1 MDTLAADI
9 KSLCRSLTL
18 PECMKDL
25 GRVCSDL
32 HTVVRKLSSY
42 LLLLKKRDEAVKSA
56 DDSEALAGLAA
67 GLAAGLKALHVFSN
81 TGQGRRMPA
90 AREPVQAAWQA
101 RGELL
106 SAAQRQQFEGFVG
119 SSRNFAALLEERSPS
134 PEPVR
139 RDYVPAPRQQPQRR
153 ERRQKRQ
160 AVVEEAPSGEGDEGQ
175 PLALSRRQLRRLQA
189 AQRAEAEAAEAAAAR
204 QQQLEEAARQ
214 AAAAEARRKAA
225 EEEAANRTY
234 KLTIKLGTASLP
246 IESAAVAPDQPHQ
259 GERPPEDT
267 ALAAALDD
275 HWRWHHQQQAAPAQ
289 RQPDAQEAPPLPPDD
304 EPGGWQA
311 VPSPLDAPLSPMSAP
326 ASPAA
331 LAAAAV
337 TANGSAGALPDLGL
351 NPGALEHA
359 ASGSPVVR
367 QLLGHGK
374 LCLVLDLDHTLL
386 NSATFSEVGPSVHA
400 SLEAQAAHEAAKLPE
415 NQRLLFRMDAIKM
428 WTKLRPAVRE
438 FLHRASKLFQ
448 LWIHTN
454 GNRAYADSVVRLLDP
469 SRQLFADRIIAQG
482 AERVDEMVADQEKR
496 LMQGLAECES
506 ITVIV
511 DDSHSVWSQHRHNL
525 VAVERY
531 IYFPSSR
538 ASLGLKGP
546 SLMDTGRDEDA
557 ERGMLMVALEVLTR
571 VHDAVL
577 RALRSPPLPL
587 PNGELVYQN
596 WDVRHALGTERQQV
610 LHGVHLVFTRVIPL
624 EMEPSSHP
632 LWRLAESFGAR
643 CSTTLDAR
651 TTHVVA
657 GASGTEKVLQ
667 ARTAGK
673 WVVTPAWLEC
683 SCVLWKRA
691 SEERFLVP
699 P

>member
-1 MDTLAADI
+1 M
-9 KSLCRSLTL
+9 
-18 PECMKDL
+18 
-25 GRVCSDL
+25 CSDL

-42 LLLLKKRDEAVKSA
+42 LLLLKKVGEPSGACVQRQAGCCTARRQARQPAARAPAVVCPQGCEGAGAAALHWGCCTVLQCYVLQLLLWRVEQGAALAWPACLCSCCCCFCCHMPELACCCCALASACAWQAVHACMLVLSLPASAVAGCLPLPASRPTGCLQRDEAVKSA

-289 RQPDAQEAPPLPPDD
+289 LQPDAQEAPPLPPDD

-311 VPSPLDAPLSPMSAP
+311 VPSPLDAPLSPVSAP

-337 TANGSAGALPDLGL
+337 AANGSAGALPDLGL

-367 QLLGHGK
+367 QLLG
-374 LCLVLDLDHTLL
+374 
-386 NSATFSEVGPSVHA
+386 
-400 SLEAQAAHEAAKLPE
+400 
-415 NQRLLFRMDAIKM
+415 
-428 WTKLRPAVRE
+428 
-438 FLHRASKLFQ
+438 
-448 LWIHTN
+448 
-454 GNRAYADSVVRLLDP
+454 
-469 SRQLFADRIIAQG
+469 
-482 AERVDEMVADQEKR
+482 
-496 LMQGLAECES
+496 
-506 ITVIV
+506 
-511 DDSHSVWSQHRHNL
+511 
-525 VAVERY
+525 
-531 IYFPSSR
+531 
-538 ASLGLKGP
+538 
-546 SLMDTGRDEDA
+546 
-557 ERGMLMVALEVLTR
+557 
-571 VHDAVL
+571 
-577 RALRSPPLPL
+577 
-587 PNGELVYQN
+587 
-596 WDVRHALGTERQQV
+596 
-610 LHGVHLVFTRVIPL
+610 
-624 EMEPSSHP
+624 
-632 LWRLAESFGAR
+632 
-643 CSTTLDAR
+643 
-651 TTHVVA
+651 
-657 GASGTEKVLQ
+657 
-667 ARTAGK
+667 
-673 WVVTPAWLEC
+673 
-683 SCVLWKRA
+683 
-691 SEERFLVP
+691 
-699 P
+699 